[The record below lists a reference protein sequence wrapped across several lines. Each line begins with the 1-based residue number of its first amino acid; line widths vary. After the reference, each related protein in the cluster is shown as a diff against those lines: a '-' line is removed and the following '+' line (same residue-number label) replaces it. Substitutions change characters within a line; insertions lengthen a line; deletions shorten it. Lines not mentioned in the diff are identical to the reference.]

1 MILLFHFLF
10 KIIGSLVS
18 ASGFE
23 DVIYQAELCSSKS
36 LQGVLVGSLYNRAWA
51 VHTAL
56 SEALERMLLT
66 RSLAEKKTNYQK
78 HWMTLLVTRLQI
90 VLITVCLKA

>member
-1 MILLFHFLF
+1 MILLFHSLF

-18 ASGFE
+18 ASGVE

-36 LQGVLVGSLYNRAWA
+36 LQGALVGSLYSRAWA
-51 VHTAL
+51 VHTVL

-66 RSLAEKKTNYQK
+66 RSLAEKKK
-78 HWMTLLVTRLQI
+78 QI
-90 VLITVCLKA
+90 TKSTEWLYS